1 MLRIGSEKAKAEAW
15 RPVGSYCN
23 ILGTRW
29 WHIGLGRWQWRWWEM
44 VTFWIYFEDRTYRNF
59 WWVAYEVC
67 EREESTILVLLPKY
81 LLTLFSLGLSLREN
95 YLCTPRASGVDMWLS
110 LTSEL
115 VMEVVCSFLA
125 ESLNATMWDLFYP
138 FPGERQCPG
147 GGCAF
152 SLDPRAKK
160 TWNSPPSAD
169 M

>member
-1 MLRIGSEKAKAEAW
+1 MVRTLTLFVREMKTHQRVLIRGITWFELQFCRIIQGVVLRIGSEKAKAEAR

-81 LLTLFSLGLSLREN
+81 LLTLFSLGLSLWEN

-115 VMEVVCSFLA
+115 VM
-125 ESLNATMWDLFYP
+125 
-138 FPGERQCPG
+138 
-147 GGCAF
+147 
-152 SLDPRAKK
+152 
-160 TWNSPPSAD
+160 
-169 M
+169 